1 VGGIGIL
8 GPFKIG
14 NVYRHSN
21 KNVVGRVLKQ
31 IKCGVGAKSRQVFG
45 CADSAFGMVEDDVA
59 KGGSKQQVALSPR
72 RLVPLRAVG
81 LAEPSS
87 KHTPAGPT

>member
-1 VGGIGIL
+1 M
-8 GPFKIG
+8 
-14 NVYRHSN
+14 YRHGD
-21 KNVVGRVLKQ
+21 KNDDG
-31 IKCGVGAKSRQVFG
+31 GVTKRIERGVRAKSRRECS

-59 KGGSKQQVALSPR
+59 KGGSKQQATLFPW
-72 RLVPLRAVG
+72 RLAPLRAVG